1 MATIA
6 AADPG
11 ATWLVGDIGATNA
24 RFGLV
29 SPDGTVLHSQTFP
42 DTEFPSI
49 EDAIH
54 AFLAQRGEYPMP
66 REGALAIAAPVT
78 GDQIRMT
85 NHPWRFSI
93 AGLRDQ
99 LGFDRLEMLND
110 FTAAALALPLLA
122 DGDRMPVGGGM
133 PVEGTPIGVLGP
145 GSGLGVSGLIPSGA
159 GWRALTGE
167 GGHATMAPSTE
178 RLLLS
183 HLGCHAALPALGAV
197 VDFVRV
203 HRRPAVL
210 LCLELSSLH
219 LQEESADA
227 EQAIVHALFSD
238 AAAALVVEPGDQS
251 TRGLEV
257 LDAATVTIGAAA
269 DLMTWVITDHGF
281 RMGLSRRVPDLIAE
295 HVGELVET
303 LLSANGLTIAE
314 VQGWAVHP
322 GGPRVL
328 ERIGAALDL
337 PPDALEVSSA
347 VLAGHGNCSSATLLV
362 VLEELQRA
370 QRFAPGAPVVAL
382 TFGPGLSICATLL
395 RAR

>member
-1 MATIA
+1 MPTIA

-93 AGLRDQ
+93 AGLRDR
-99 LGFDRLEMLND
+99 LGFDRLNVLND

-122 DGDRMPVGGGM
+122 DGDRMPVGGGV

-145 GSGLGVSGLIPSGA
+145 GSGLGVSGLIPNGA

-178 RLLLS
+178 REN
-183 HLGCHAALPALGAV
+183 
-197 VDFVRV
+197 
-203 HRRPAVL
+203 AVL
-210 LCLELSSLH
+210 GLMRRRFDH
-219 LQEESADA
+219 VSA
-227 EQAIVHALFSD
+227 E
-238 AAAALVVEPGDQS
+238 
-251 TRGLEV
+251 
-257 LDAATVTIGAAA
+257 
-269 DLMTWVITDHGF
+269 
-281 RMGLSRRVPDLIAE
+281 
-295 HVGELVET
+295 
-303 LLSANGLTIAE
+303 
-314 VQGWAVHP
+314 
-322 GGPRVL
+322 RVL
-328 ERIGAALDL
+328 SGPGLVNLYNSLAALDDVKAAPYTAAEITDPETGARDPL
-337 PPDALEVSSA
+337 CREATAMFCAMLGTMAGTLALMLGAQGGVYIAGGIVPRFGIRFAESEFRARFEGMGRMRPYVA
-347 VLAGHGNCSSATLLV
+347 AIPTYVVTRKLLAFLGCTAAL
-362 VLEELQRA
+362 A
-370 QRFAPGAPVVAL
+370 QR
-382 TFGPGLSICATLL
+382 
-395 RAR
+395 